1 MNKNKAKN
9 ADAEL
14 QRLRDLL
21 LGADSDLARIRSE
34 LEHLRSQFADK
45 EAMIASLNP
54 VLTDLLERTISDN
67 KEDMAEA
74 LAPVMGEAIKRQVV
88 ETREEVVD
96 ALYPI
101 IGKTIRKS
109 VAEAMSDQFSS
120 VNKKIENTIRRS
132 FLPTWLQAQLLGMKR
147 ADLLIK
153 GSLPFRIEQIFV
165 IHSET
170 GLLIAHVSADDHENG
185 NGVDQELISG
195 MLTAIRDFVAHAF
208 QSHDH
213 DLQEIHYGQ
222 SKILLDLGRY
232 AYLAVV
238 ISGYEPDNFYKDV
251 GRLNQK
257 IYNRYYRALRQFNGD
272 LSDFVNIS
280 SPLRGFMETYNGVAE
295 AAEEKK
301 SKPYLLYLFF
311 FTVFLVMMIVGF
323 VFLPGYWRD
332 YKLQRAIGEK
342 LTTVPHLQEQKFSY
356 ECDDGKVVLR
366 GQVSSFA
373 VKARIDSLT
382 QRVPGVRQIDDQ
394 MQVIVLPATEEEIL
408 ASVQRR
414 LAAFDSL
421 PYFKPRLVVEG
432 EALIIHGFVPDA
444 RLKRDIGLL
453 LSEVHGVR
461 VVTNNLVV
469 LNASEL
475 VEVRSFLRENA
486 IQFAARSA
494 EFTPDQLNKLEAAVA
509 VYRVFAREGAKMV
522 VRGFANDYKDFS
534 RNVLLSKERLDAV
547 LSKLAEM
554 NIAGDDVIPVSYG
567 DKSPKLVEDT
577 FQQQSKTPNY
587 RVEFDLLLGR
597 N

>member
-21 LGADSDLARIRSE
+21 LGADSDFARIRSE

-54 VLTDLLERTISDN
+54 LLTDLLERTISDN
-67 KEDMAEA
+67 KEDVAEA

-170 GLLIAHVSADDHENG
+170 GLLIAHVSADEHENG

-280 SPLRGFMETYNGVAE
+280 SPLRGFMDTYNGVAE

-311 FTVFLVMMIVGF
+311 FTVFLVLMFIGF

-332 YKLQRAIGEK
+332 YKLQSAIGEK
-342 LTTVPHLQEQKFSY
+342 LTAVPHLQEQKLSY
-356 ECDDGKVVLR
+356 HCDDGKVVLG

-373 VKARIDSLT
+373 VKARIDSLI

-394 MQVIVLPATEEEIL
+394 IQVIVLPATEEEIL

-414 LAAFDSL
+414 LAAYDSL
-421 PYFKPRLVVEG
+421 PYFRPKLVVEG

-453 LSEVHGVR
+453 LSEVHGIR

-494 EFTPDQLNKLEAAVA
+494 EFPPDQLNKLEAAVA
-509 VYRVFAREGAKMV
+509 VYRVFAREGAKLV

-547 LSKLAEM
+547 LGKLAEM
-554 NIAGDDVIPVSYG
+554 NIAGDVVIPVSYG
-567 DKSPKLVEDT
+567 DKSPKLVEET
-577 FQQQSKTPNY
+577 IQQKSKTPNY
-587 RVEFDLLLGR
+587 RVEFDLLLGS